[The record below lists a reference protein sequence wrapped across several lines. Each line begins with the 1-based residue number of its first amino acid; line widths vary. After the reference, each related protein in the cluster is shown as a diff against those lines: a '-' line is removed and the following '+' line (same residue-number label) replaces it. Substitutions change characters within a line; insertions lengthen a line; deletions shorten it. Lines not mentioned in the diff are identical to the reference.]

1 MRKISITETLK
12 AVNFI
17 TDTGLEDEVKNMA
30 ELVKTRKKINMREVG
45 IQFMVGVVG
54 KLTTD
59 NSINRL
65 FDILSGP
72 FEIEAEVLRNMSAEE
87 FMPLFLE
94 FMDTID
100 VENLKGFFKSV
111 SVSIAKFK

>member
-17 TDTGLEDEVKNMA
+17 TSTGLENEVKNMA
-30 ELVKTRKKINMREVG
+30 ELVKSGKKINMREVG

-59 NSINRL
+59 NAIDRL

-72 FEIEAEVLRNMSAEE
+72 FEIEAEVLKGMSTED
-87 FMPLFLE
+87 FMPLFLD

-100 VENLKGFFKSV
+100 AENLKGFFKSV